1 MGGDGEDIQWFN
13 PDPRAVIPLD
23 ALHVPKSLQRV
34 ARKQPFLFTR
44 DRCFQRVMEAC
55 AEPRRYEDETWITPE
70 MIQVYTA
77 LHRLGHAHSVEAW
90 TQPAQGEA
98 AELAGGLYG
107 VSLGG
112 AFFGESM
119 FSRATDASK
128 LCLLHLVDHL
138 NARGYRLLDT
148 QMNNPHMAQF
158 GVVEVPRAQYL
169 AQLQQAMALPV
180 SWEG

>member
-1 MGGDGEDIQWFN
+1 MGVDGEDIQWFN